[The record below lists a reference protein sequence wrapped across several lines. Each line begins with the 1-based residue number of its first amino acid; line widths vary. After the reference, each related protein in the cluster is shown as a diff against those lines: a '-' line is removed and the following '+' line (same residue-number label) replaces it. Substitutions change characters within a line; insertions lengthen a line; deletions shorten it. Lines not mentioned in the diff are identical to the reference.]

1 MINYKLTYFDK
12 ILINRIKACLLDFI
26 VCLILIFLTFIIFK
40 IINIF
45 TLNLFNEVF
54 LFIIPVIFISYYS
67 FSIGGDEGI
76 TFGMKIFKINLIN
89 KSNNRL
95 TIRELLAYNLI
106 FFIVVPIGSI
116 LLISIIYPLIN
127 NERKCIH
134 DYIFKTKFNLK
145 RNI

>member
-45 TLNLFNEVF
+45 TLKLFNEVF

-95 TIRELLAYNLI
+95 TIKELLAYNLI

>member
-12 ILINRIKACLLDFI
+12 ILINRIKACLLDFVI
-26 VCLILIFLTFIIFK
+26 CLILILLTFLIFK

-45 TLNLFNEVF
+45 TLNLFNGVF

-67 FSIGGDEGI
+67 FSIGGDGGI

-95 TIRELLAYNLI
+95 TIKELLAYNLI
-106 FFIVVPIGSI
+106 FFIVVPIGTI

-127 NERKCIH
+127 NERKCVH

>member
-95 TIRELLAYNLI
+95 TIKELLAYNLI

>member
-12 ILINRIKACLLDFI
+12 ILISRIKACLLDFI

>member
-1 MINYKLTYFDK
+1 MINYKLTYFDQ
-12 ILINRIKACLLDFI
+12 ILINRVKACLLDFI
-26 VCLILIFLTFIIFK
+26 ICLILILITFFIFK
-40 IINIF
+40 VINIL

-67 FSIGGDEGI
+67 FSIGSEKGI
-76 TFGMKIFKINLIN
+76 TFGMKFFRINLIN
-89 KSNNRL
+89 KSNSRL
-95 TIRELLAYNLI
+95 TIKELLLYNLI

-134 DYIFKTKFNLK
+134 DYVFKTKFNLK
-145 RNI
+145 SNI